1 MSQTTT
7 TTTGKTRKQIRAHPH
22 FHSSRIGTIVAAH
35 INEYLAL
42 GRTTDFQSR
51 YQRHG
56 KDQESE
62 RISPFHR
69 SMVNPPLSANHSAPP
84 LLYSSVSNL
93 RFYHDSIGTRRR
105 LHSSSTR
112 TTMPSTIV
120 HFEITRAEYK
130 TRLITFPM
138 DGLPSHANGHPL
150 VRRMGGKSTSADPM
164 DDTTAMSTLR
174 ELFLYHPKLQ
184 TSLTTI
190 PMPRDSQSFNIAR
203 GTFFLT
209 TPVWMDGRIH
219 PQHSPILEVVP
230 SIEVRVSECTD
241 TSANRR
247 NRDRRVVQTPWAP
260 SVQMATSRSR
270 WPAQKDTQHWSVI
283 YATPSWA
290 QIASGKIKASSL
302 SEPSN
307 QISNNP
313 PQSKQPS
320 MVAAAAAAA
329 AAIPSTHVHANGSGW
344 DTISA
349 QQPSSRHETRLEQRS
364 DTFETKRQAI
374 TQSFPNMLESVV
386 AKIAQLVTA
395 IQSKVP

>member
-1 MSQTTT
+1 MDPASPRTIPVAKDWTDLLTQQATALVTSRHESNNNSNNNNNNR
-7 TTTGKTRKQIRAHPH
+7 KTRKQIRAHLH

-150 VRRMGGKSTSADPM
+150 VRRMGGKSTSDGRY
-164 DDTTAMSTLR
+164 DSNEHTARAL
-174 ELFLYHPKLQ
+174 
-184 TSLTTI
+184 SLPSKTA
-190 PMPRDSQSFNIAR
+190 NIAHYHSYAKR
-203 GTFFLT
+203 LAIVQHCAWYVL
-209 TPVWMDGRIH
+209 PHHASVDGR
-219 PQHSPILEVVP
+219 
-230 SIEVRVSECTD
+230 TD
-241 TSANRR
+241 GFIRNTRR
-247 NRDRRVVQTPWAP
+247 YW
-260 SVQMATSRSR
+260 
-270 WPAQKDTQHWSVI
+270 K
-283 YATPSWA
+283 
-290 QIASGKIKASSL
+290 
-302 SEPSN
+302 
-307 QISNNP
+307 
-313 PQSKQPS
+313 
-320 MVAAAAAAA
+320 
-329 AAIPSTHVHANGSGW
+329 
-344 DTISA
+344 
-349 QQPSSRHETRLEQRS
+349 
-364 DTFETKRQAI
+364 
-374 TQSFPNMLESVV
+374 SFPPL
-386 AKIAQLVTA
+386 K
-395 IQSKVP
+395 